1 MSSGDCP
8 LNILPLPSGDIAEL
22 KCFCAPDA
30 DRFSILQS
38 SLKRRRIPFEI
49 IPIGNAKHIALPV
62 PNASSLDGE
71 YYRVTLVAHYD
82 RVTGT
87 PGANDNAAAVFQIL
101 SHWEDIRR
109 LGWNHRTQVIFTDKE
124 ELTGDMKA
132 TDQGAWHLAR
142 HLSRLQAKNILF
154 FVCDMCGIGNT
165 PIWGRSVRKAG
176 LMTGKGPDSR
186 SYEAMEGFLRRFTGG
201 RDFGVNPMFS
211 DDLGLLLGGYP
222 ALQLS
227 LLPRKEADM
236 LASQFRKAPAE
247 ADPEAPAR
255 EREQIRS
262 SLPHS
267 WRANHTPKDS
277 VETLDPGSFLLMG
290 RLLRDLARFRF
301 PLS

>member
-1 MSSGDCP
+1 MPFVDDT
-8 LNILPLPSGDIAEL
+8 LNRLPLASEDIAEL
-22 KCFCAPDA
+22 KQFCSLRE
-30 DRFSILQS
+30 DRYSVLVS
-38 SLKRRRIPFEI
+38 SLKRRRIPFET
-49 IPIGNAKHIALPV
+49 IPIDNARHIALPV
-62 PNASSLDGE
+62 PNASTLDGE

-101 SHWEDIRR
+101 SHWEEIRR

-142 HLSRLQAKNILF
+142 HLDRLEARNILF

-165 PIWGRSVRKAG
+165 PIWGRSIRKAG
-176 LMTGKGPDSR
+176 IVAGRGSDSR
-186 SYEAMEGFLRRFTGG
+186 AYEVMEGFLRRFTDG

-227 LLPRKEADM
+227 LLPRKEADS
-236 LASQFRKAPAE
+236 LVAQFGKAPTE

-255 EREQIRS
+255 AREKIRS
-262 SLPHS
+262 SLPSS
-267 WRANHTPKDS
+267 WKSNHGPLDC
-277 VETLDPGSFLLMG
+277 VESLDPGSFLLMG